1 MGRFY
6 LYIAAINTLDLLAIL
21 SAKMWHITGK
31 PYYLVGTALGFA
43 MAGIFFALSLKY
55 EGMAVTNVLW
65 IAISVILVAAMGY
78 FVFKEHITS
87 LQLVGMGC
95 VILGIVFLNIR

>member
-1 MGRFY
+1 MGKFY

-43 MAGIFFALSLKY
+43 LAGIFFALSLQY

-65 IAISVILVAAMGY
+65 IAISVILVAAAGY
-78 FVFKEHITS
+78 FIFKENIDTW
-87 LQLVGMGC
+87 QFVGMGC

>member
-6 LYIAAINTLDLLAIL
+6 LYIALINTLDLLAIL
-21 SAKMWHITGK
+21 SAKMWHITNK
-31 PYYLVGTALGFA
+31 PFYLAGTALGFA
-43 MAGIFFALSLKY
+43 LAGIFFALSLKY

-78 FVFKEHITS
+78 FVFKENITS
-87 LQLVGMGC
+87 WQFAGMGC

>member
-21 SAKMWHITGK
+21 SAKMWHVTGK

-55 EGMAVTNVLW
+55 EGMAITNVLW

-87 LQLVGMGC
+87 WQFVGMGC